1 MVLFLMLR
9 FRLNELIADKE
20 FRERRRVTVQE
31 VAEAAGIS
39 RTTLSKVLNQHGV
52 SMRTENLDRL
62 CNYFGCTIEEL
73 VLHVPDSK

>member
-1 MVLFLMLR
+1 MLR

>member
-1 MVLFLMLR
+1 MLR

-20 FRERRRVTVQE
+20 FKERRRATVQE

>member
-1 MVLFLMLR
+1 MLR

-20 FRERRRVTVQE
+20 FKERRRVTVQE

>member
-1 MVLFLMLR
+1 MLR

-20 FRERRRVTVQE
+20 FKERRRVTVQE

-73 VLHVPDSK
+73 VLHVPDS